1 MRRSVVINNREM
13 SVEFGGEYDSA
24 YGEFL
29 FTQVMCDVFMPGNE
43 VVPIDVEKEQ
53 IKRVIEGFRKRKALY
68 DEVRK
73 ETVKGKACY
82 VITPRMRYDL
92 DWLSG
97 KKKVVL
103 SKDKPPVVVYEDPGA
118 GEPAVFGEAAPQRT
132 VDRGPALDARR
143 RHLASE
149 GFRYQADAKIWT
161 YGTIR
166 FPDAMVDKAA
176 SDEEF
181 AQGMARLL
189 EADAKERSRRARK
202 RES

>member
-1 MRRSVVINNREM
+1 MRRSVTINNREI
-13 SVEFGGEYDSA
+13 SVEYSGEYDSA

-73 ETVKGKACY
+73 EAVKGKACY

-92 DWLSG
+92 TWLSG

-103 SKDKPPVVVYEDPGA
+103 SKDKPPVVVYEDSGGDRSSDETASSRTDDRSPPLNARRKHLVHEG
-118 GEPAVFGEAAPQRT
+118 FQYQEAAR
-132 VDRGPALDARR
+132 
-143 RHLASE
+143 
-149 GFRYQADAKIWT
+149 IWT

-166 FPDAMVDKAA
+166 FPDAMVDKADT
-176 SDEEF
+176 DEEF
-181 AQGMARLL
+181 KQGMARLL
-189 EADAKERSRRARK
+189 EADAKERSRRERK
-202 RES
+202 RDQ

>member
-1 MRRSVVINNREM
+1 MRKSVVINNREM
-13 SVEFGGEYDSA
+13 SVEFSGEYDSA

-29 FTQVMCDVFMPGNE
+29 FTQVMCDVFMPGND
-43 VVPIDVEKEQ
+43 VVPIAVEKEQ
-53 IKRVIEGFRKRKALY
+53 IKQVIEGFRKRKALY

-92 DWLSG
+92 TWLAG

-103 SKDKPPVVVYEDPGA
+103 SKDKPPVVVYDHSSLDRSSDESASSRAPDPS
-118 GEPAVFGEAAPQRT
+118 PV
-132 VDRGPALDARR
+132 LDARR
-143 RHLASE
+143 RHLVHE
-149 GFRYQADAKIWT
+149 GFQYQAAAKIWT
-161 YGTIR
+161 HGTIR
-166 FPDAMVDKAA
+166 FPDAMVDKAE

-189 EADAKERSRRARK
+189 EADEKDRSRRARK
-202 RES
+202 RE

>member
-103 SKDKPPVVVYEDPGA
+103 SKDKPPVVVYEDDGA
-118 GEPAVFGEAAPQRT
+118 GQPASRETAPPQT
-132 VDRGPALDARR
+132 ADRGPALDARR
-143 RHLASE
+143 RHLVHE
-149 GFRYQADAKIWT
+149 GFQYQAAAKIWT
-161 YGTIR
+161 HGTIR

-176 SDEEF
+176 SDAEF

-189 EADAKERSRRARK
+189 EADAQERSRRERR
-202 RES
+202 REP